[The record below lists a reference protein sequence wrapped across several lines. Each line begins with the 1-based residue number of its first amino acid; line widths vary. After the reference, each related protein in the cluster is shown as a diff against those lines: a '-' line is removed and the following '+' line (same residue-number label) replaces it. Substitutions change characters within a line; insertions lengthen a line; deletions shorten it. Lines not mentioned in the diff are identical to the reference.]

1 MVTNTSK
8 HYDARYIQRMW
19 EKYGKV
25 VILALKQLEF
35 NSNKVMKTIEIDQH
49 ISTHMW
55 ETLPSLHLRLENPH
69 YIIIDTNGQ
78 QNQCT
83 LGSIFNPNQDALFNL
98 SLGIRQSSHVLPKQ
112 ASKQVCL
119 RIGYNTYIYIHIII
133 YIQYISI

>member
-8 HYDARYIQRMW
+8 HYDAPYIQRMW

-35 NSNKVMKTIEIDQH
+35 NSNKVIKTIEIDQH
-49 ISTHMW
+49 ISTQMW

-83 LGSIFNPNQDALFNL
+83 WLHFQPKPGCIVQSVARYSAIIPYSSQTSIQIGL
-98 SLGIRQSSHVLPKQ
+98 SKNRV
-112 ASKQVCL
+112 
-119 RIGYNTYIYIHIII
+119 
-133 YIQYISI
+133 